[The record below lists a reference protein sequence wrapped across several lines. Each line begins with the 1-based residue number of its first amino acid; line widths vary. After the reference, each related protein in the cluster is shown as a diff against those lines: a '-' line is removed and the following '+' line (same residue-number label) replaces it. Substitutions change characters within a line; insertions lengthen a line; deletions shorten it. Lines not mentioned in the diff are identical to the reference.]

1 MNNKEIELAEFV
13 FNDLKRD
20 NGSFEY
26 WKKTVLNRIE
36 EIKPSI
42 NELINKS
49 LIQTIGKDLSSEW
62 NQLIMLR
69 NNYLV

>member
-13 FNDLKRD
+13 FNDLNCD

-42 NELINKS
+42 NELINKN

>member
-42 NELINKS
+42 NELINKN

-62 NQLIMLR
+62 NQLIMLKK
-69 NNYLV
+69 NYCG